1 MSLSRRE
8 KRGSLCTAT
17 GSAMWSVLLILL
29 AVAMLPS
36 LTGCSSASRAVLV
49 LDPRL
54 TAPVDRP
61 ELRGPTNADVWVL
74 AVEQDEALQDCA
86 DRMGKIRQLTR

>member
-1 MSLSRRE
+1 MNSSKHVRAD
-8 KRGSLCTAT
+8 KWW
-17 GSAMWSVLLILL
+17 SASAYVMWIVLWILL
-29 AVAMLPS
+29 AVAMLPF

-86 DRMGKIRQLTR
+86 ERLDAIRQLTR